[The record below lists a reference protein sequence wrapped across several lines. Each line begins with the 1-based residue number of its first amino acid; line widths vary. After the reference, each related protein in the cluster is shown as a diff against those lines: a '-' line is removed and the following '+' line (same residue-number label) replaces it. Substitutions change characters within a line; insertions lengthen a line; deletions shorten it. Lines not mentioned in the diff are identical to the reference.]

1 MTTADRTI
9 TETTAADLCY
19 ISATEL
25 GQRIAN
31 GSVSSLDAT
40 EAYLERIARLDGSY
54 ASYITVTAD
63 RARADARRA
72 DAEIAAGNRRG
83 PLHGVPVAVKDQF
96 NTAGIVTTNGS
107 TILAENV
114 PYADATIMERL
125 RAAGTVLLGK
135 LNMSEYASGD
145 AFRHPYGRP
154 RNPWDTGRNPG
165 TSSSGSGAAT
175 AAFLCATSLG
185 EDTGGSIRGPAAF
198 CGLVGIRPT
207 FGRVSRHGVFGASW
221 SMDTAG
227 PISRT
232 VTDCAHTLAAIAGH
246 DPKDPQTWNVPVP
259 DYAAALDGNISGLK
273 IGIVT
278 ERVHTD
284 ANDPEVRD
292 AVIAAAARLSDLGA
306 AVREVS
312 IPLIVNSSEISY
324 AIISS
329 DAAMLNWDIISTE
342 QLRDL
347 DHNNQV
353 RLLMGSVIPARAYQ
367 KAMRLRDAL
376 RRQIL
381 AALDEADAL
390 VMPASSVPATLIPQS
405 AGLGTK
411 EEVIAGFKGR
421 RGFTAPFN
429 LANLPAL
436 SINCGFTAS
445 GLPIGL
451 QLAGRAFDETTLF
464 RLAYAYE
471 QSTDWGERRP
481 PGV

>member
-1 MTTADRTI
+1 MMADNN
-9 TETTAADLCY
+9 LCY
-19 ISATEL
+19 LSATEL
-25 GQRIAN
+25 GEKIAA
-31 GSVSSLDAT
+31 GEISSLDAT
-40 EAYLERIARLDGSY
+40 EAYLDRIAQLDGNY
-54 ASYITVTAD
+54 ASYITVTAE
-63 RARADARRA
+63 RAREDARRA

-96 NTAGIVTTNGS
+96 DTAGILTTNGS
-107 TILAENV
+107 SILGENI
-114 PYADATIMERL
+114 PDSDATIMTRL
-125 RAAGTVLLGK
+125 KEAGTVLLGK

-154 RNPWDTGRNPG
+154 RNPWDTRRNPG

-207 FGRVSRHGVFGASW
+207 LGLVSRHGVFGASW

-232 VTDCAHTLAAIAGH
+232 VMDCAHTLAAIAGH
-246 DPKDPQTWNVPVP
+246 DPNDPQTWDVPAP
-259 DYAAALDGNISGLK
+259 DYAAALDGNIRGLK
-273 IGIVT
+273 LGIVT

-292 AVIAAAARLSDLGA
+292 AVIAATQVLEGLGA
-306 AVREVS
+306 EVS
-312 IPLIVNSSEISY
+312 DVSLPLIVNSSEISY

-342 QLRDL
+342 RLREL

-353 RLLMGSVIPARAYQ
+353 RLLMGSVIPAKAYQ

-376 RRQIL
+376 RQQIL
-381 AALDEADAL
+381 AALEEVDAL
-390 VMPASSVPATLIPQS
+390 IMPASSVPATLIPEA

-411 EEVIAGFKGR
+411 ADVIAGFKGR

-436 SINCGFTAS
+436 SINCGYTAS

-451 QLAGRAFDETTLF
+451 QIAGRAFDETTLF

-471 QSTDWGERRP
+471 QATDWGERRP

>member
-1 MTTADRTI
+1 MADHN
-9 TETTAADLCY
+9 LCY
-19 ISATEL
+19 LSATEL
-25 GQRIAN
+25 GERIAA
-31 GSVSSLDAT
+31 GEISSVEAT
-40 EAYLERIARLDGSY
+40 EAYLDRIAQLDGNY
-54 ASYITVTAD
+54 ASYITVTAE
-63 RARADARRA
+63 RAREDARRA

-96 NTAGIVTTNGS
+96 DTAGILTTNGS
-107 TILAENV
+107 SILGENV
-114 PYADATIMERL
+114 PDTDATIMTRL
-125 RAAGTVLLGK
+125 KEAGAVLLGK

-154 RNPWDTGRNPG
+154 RNPWDTRRNPG

-207 FGRVSRHGVFGASW
+207 LGLVSRHGVFGASW

-246 DPKDPQTWNVPVP
+246 DPNDPQTWDVPVP
-259 DYAAALDGNISGLK
+259 DYAAALDGNIRGLK
-273 IGIVT
+273 LGIVT

-292 AVIAAAARLSDLGA
+292 AVIAATEVLGGLGA
-306 AVREVS
+306 EVS
-312 IPLIVNSSEISY
+312 DVSLPLIVNSSEISY

-342 QLRDL
+342 RLREL

-353 RLLMGSVIPARAYQ
+353 RLLMGSVIPAKAYQ
-367 KAMRLRDAL
+367 KAMRLREAL

-381 AALDEADAL
+381 AALEEVDAL
-390 VMPASSVPATLIPQS
+390 IMPASSVPATLIPAS

-411 EEVIAGFKGR
+411 ADVIAGFKGR

-451 QLAGRAFDETTLF
+451 QIAGRAFDETTLF

-471 QSTDWGERRP
+471 QATDWGERRP

>member
-1 MTTADRTI
+1 MADESI
-9 TETTAADLCY
+9 CY
-19 ISATEL
+19 LSATEL
-25 GQRIAN
+25 GARIAA
-31 GSVSSLDAT
+31 GEVSSAEAT
-40 EAYLERIARLDGSY
+40 EAYLERIARLDGNY
-54 ASYITVTAD
+54 ASYITVTPE
-63 RARADARRA
+63 RARADARQA

-96 NTAGIVTTNGS
+96 DTAGIVTTNGS

-114 PYADATIMERL
+114 PDADATIMSRL
-125 RAAGTVLLGK
+125 RDAGTVLLGK

-154 RNPWDTGRNPG
+154 RNPWDTNRNPG

-207 FGRVSRHGVFGASW
+207 FGLVSRHGVFGASW

-232 VTDCAHTLAAIAGH
+232 VTDCANTLAAIAGH
-246 DPKDPQTWNVPVP
+246 DPNDPQTWDVPVP
-259 DYAAALDGNISGLK
+259 DYAAALDGNIRGLK
-273 IGIVT
+273 LGIIT

-292 AVIAAAARLSDLGA
+292 AVITAADVLAGLGA
-306 AVREVS
+306 EVS
-312 IPLIVNSSEISY
+312 EVSLPLIVNSSEISY

-342 QLRDL
+342 RLREL

-353 RLLMGSVIPARAYQ
+353 RLLMGSVIPAKTYQ
-367 KAMRLRDAL
+367 KAARLREALRQQILGALEDVDAL
-376 RRQIL
+376 I
-381 AALDEADAL
+381 
-390 VMPASSVPATLIPQS
+390 MPSSSVPSTLIPDS
-405 AGLGTK
+405 AGLGAK
-411 EEVIAGFKGR
+411 ADVIAGFKGR

-436 SINCGFTAS
+436 SINCGFTTS
-445 GLPIGL
+445 DLPIGL
-451 QLAGRAFDETTLF
+451 QIAGRAFDETTLF

-471 QSTDWGERRP
+471 QATDWGQRRP

>member
-1 MTTADRTI
+1 MSDNN
-9 TETTAADLCY
+9 LCY
-19 ISATEL
+19 LSATEL
-25 GQRIAN
+25 GEKIAA
-31 GSVSSLDAT
+31 GDISSVDAT
-40 EAYLERIARLDGSY
+40 EAYLDRIAQLDGNY
-54 ASYITVTAD
+54 ASYITVTTE
-63 RARADARRA
+63 RAREDARRA

-96 NTAGIVTTNGS
+96 DTAGILTTNGS
-107 TILAENV
+107 TILGENI
-114 PYADATIMERL
+114 PDADATIMARL
-125 RAAGTVLLGK
+125 KEAGAVLLGK

-154 RNPWDTGRNPG
+154 RNPWDTRRNPG

-207 FGRVSRHGVFGASW
+207 LGLVSRHGVFGASW

-232 VTDCAHTLAAIAGH
+232 VTDCAHTLAVIAGH
-246 DPKDPQTWNVPVP
+246 DPNDPQTWDVPVP
-259 DYAAALDGNISGLK
+259 DYAAALDGNIRGMK

-292 AVIAAAARLSDLGA
+292 AVIAATETLSGLGA
-306 AVREVS
+306 EVS
-312 IPLIVNSSEISY
+312 DVSLPLIVNSSEISY

-329 DAAMLNWDIISTE
+329 DAAMLNWDIISTDR
-342 QLRDL
+342 LREL

-353 RLLMGSVIPARAYQ
+353 RLLMGSVVPAKAYQ
-367 KAMRLRDAL
+367 KAMRLREALRQQIVAALEEVDAL
-376 RRQIL
+376 I
-381 AALDEADAL
+381 
-390 VMPASSVPATLIPQS
+390 MPASSVPATLIPETT
-405 AGLGTK
+405 GLGTK
-411 EEVIAGFKGR
+411 ADVIAGFKGR

-451 QLAGRAFDETTLF
+451 QIAGRAFDETTLF

-471 QSTDWGERRP
+471 QATDWGERRP

>member
-1 MTTADRTI
+1 MTNP
-9 TETTAADLCY
+9 ESLCY
-19 ISATEL
+19 LPATEL
-25 GQRIAN
+25 GQRIAA
-31 GSVSSLDAT
+31 GAVSSLDAT

-54 ASYITVTAD
+54 ASYITVTAE
-63 RARADARRA
+63 RARADARQA
-72 DAEIAAGNRRG
+72 DAEIAAGRRRG

-107 TILAENV
+107 TILAENI
-114 PYADATIMERL
+114 PDDDATVMARL
-125 RAAGTVLLGK
+125 RDAGAVLLGK

-207 FGRVSRHGVFGASW
+207 FGRVSRHGVFGACW
-221 SMDTAG
+221 SMDTVG

-246 DPKDPQTWNVPVP
+246 DPKDPQTWDVPVP
-259 DYAAALDGNISGLK
+259 DYAAALDGRIAGLK

-284 ANDPEVRD
+284 ANDPEVRA
-292 AVIAAAARLSDLGA
+292 AVIAAAEMLADLGA
-306 AVREVS
+306 EVREVS

-329 DAAMLNWDIISTE
+329 DAAMLNRDIIAGP
-342 QLRDL
+342 QLREL

-367 KAMRLRDAL
+367 KATRLREVL
-376 RRQIL
+376 RRQIR
-381 AALDEADAL
+381 AALDEVDAL
-390 VMPASSVPATLIPQS
+390 AMPASSVPATLIPER
-405 AGLGTK
+405 AGLGAK
-411 EEVIAGFKGR
+411 ADVIAGFKGR

-436 SINCGFTAS
+436 SINCGFTAA

-471 QSTDWGERRP
+471 QATNWSERRP

>member
-1 MTTADRTI
+1 MADESI
-9 TETTAADLCY
+9 CY
-19 ISATEL
+19 LSATEL
-25 GQRIAN
+25 GMRIAA
-31 GSVSSLDAT
+31 GEVSSTEAT
-40 EAYLERIARLDGSY
+40 EAYLERIARLDGNY
-54 ASYITVTAD
+54 ASYITVTPE
-63 RARADARRA
+63 RARADARQA
-72 DAEIAAGNRRG
+72 DAEIAAGTRRG

-96 NTAGIVTTNGS
+96 DTAGIVTTNGS
-107 TILAENV
+107 TILSENL
-114 PYADATIMERL
+114 PDEDATIMSRL

-154 RNPWDTGRNPG
+154 RNPWDTNRNPG

-207 FGRVSRHGVFGASW
+207 FGLVSRHGVFGASW

-227 PISRT
+227 PVSRT
-232 VTDCAHTLAAIAGH
+232 VTDCANTLAVIAGH
-246 DPKDPQTWNVPVP
+246 DPNDPQTWDVTVP
-259 DYAAALDGNISGLK
+259 DYAAALDGYVRGLK
-273 IGIVT
+273 LGIVT

-284 ANDPEVRD
+284 ANDPEVRE
-292 AVIAAAARLSDLGA
+292 AVLAAADVLAGLGA
-306 AVREVS
+306 EVS
-312 IPLIVNSSEISY
+312 EVSLPLIVNSSEISY

-342 QLRDL
+342 QLREL

-353 RLLMGSVIPARAYQ
+353 RLLMGSVVPAKAYQ
-367 KAMRLRDAL
+367 KAARLREAL
-376 RRQIL
+376 RKQIL
-381 AALDEADAL
+381 AALENVDAL
-390 VMPASSVPATLIPQS
+390 IMPTSSVPSTLIPES

-411 EEVIAGFKGR
+411 ADVIAGFKGR

-436 SINCGFTAS
+436 SVNCGFTAS

-451 QLAGRAFDETTLF
+451 QIAGRAFDETTLF

-471 QSTDWGERRP
+471 QATDWSERRP

>member
-1 MTTADRTI
+1 MAN
-9 TETTAADLCY
+9 TELCY
-19 ISATEL
+19 LSATEL
-25 GQRIAN
+25 G
-31 GSVSSLDAT
+31 
-40 EAYLERIARLDGSY
+40 ERIARGEISSVDATEVYLGRIAQLDGNY
-54 ASYITVTAD
+54 ASFITVTAD
-63 RARADARRA
+63 RAREDARRA
-72 DAEIAAGNRRG
+72 DQEIAAGRRRG
-83 PLHGVPVAVKDQF
+83 PLHGVPVAAKDQF
-96 NTAGIVTTNGS
+96 NTAGILTTNGS
-107 TILAENV
+107 TILGENV
-114 PYADATIMERL
+114 PDEDATVMERL
-125 RAAGTVLLGK
+125 REAGTVLLGK

-154 RNPWDTGRNPG
+154 RNPWDTDRNPG

-207 FGRVSRHGVFGASW
+207 FGRVSRYGVFGASW
-221 SMDTAG
+221 SMDTVG
-227 PISRT
+227 PISRS

-259 DYAAALDGNISGLK
+259 DYAAALDGNIEGLK
-273 IGIVT
+273 VGLIT
-278 ERVHTD
+278 ERVHTE

-292 AVIAAAARLSDLGA
+292 AIISAAAVLSGLGA
-306 AVREVS
+306 DVREVS

-324 AIISS
+324 GIIGS
-329 DAAMLNWDIISTE
+329 DAAMLNWDLIST
-342 QLRDL
+342 QRLREL

-353 RLLMGSVIPARAYQ
+353 RLLMGSILPAKVYQ
-367 KAMRLRDAL
+367 KASRLRDVL

-381 AALDEADAL
+381 AALEEVDVL
-390 VMPASSVPATLIPQS
+390 VMPASSVPATLIPDGP
-405 AGLGTK
+405 GLGTK
-411 EEVIAGFKGR
+411 EDVIAGFKGR

-451 QLAGRAFDETTLF
+451 QIAGKAFDEATLF
-464 RLAYAYE
+464 RAAYAYE
-471 QSTDWGERRP
+471 QITDWSEKRP

>member
-1 MTTADRTI
+1 MAN
-9 TETTAADLCY
+9 TELCY
-19 ISATEL
+19 LSATEL
-25 GQRIAN
+25 G
-31 GSVSSLDAT
+31 
-40 EAYLERIARLDGSY
+40 ERIARGEISSVDATEVYLGRIAQLDGNY
-54 ASYITVTAD
+54 ASFITVTAD
-63 RARADARRA
+63 RAREDARRA
-72 DAEIAAGNRRG
+72 DQEIAAGRRRG
-83 PLHGVPVAVKDQF
+83 PLHGVPVAAKDQF
-96 NTAGIVTTNGS
+96 NTAGILTTNGS
-107 TILAENV
+107 TILGENV
-114 PYADATIMERL
+114 PDEDAKVMERL
-125 RAAGTVLLGK
+125 REAGTVLLGK

-154 RNPWDTGRNPG
+154 RNPWDTDRNPG

-207 FGRVSRHGVFGASW
+207 FGRVSRYGVFGASW
-221 SMDTAG
+221 SMDTVG
-227 PISRT
+227 PISRS

-259 DYAAALDGNISGLK
+259 DYAAALDGNIEGLK
-273 IGIVT
+273 VGLIT

-292 AVIAAAARLSDLGA
+292 AIISAAAVLSGLGA
-306 AVREVS
+306 DVREVS

-324 AIISS
+324 GIIGS
-329 DAAMLNWDIISTE
+329 DAAMLNWDLIST
-342 QLRDL
+342 QRLREL

-353 RLLMGSVIPARAYQ
+353 RLLMGSILPAKVYQ
-367 KAMRLRDAL
+367 KASRLRDVL

-381 AALDEADAL
+381 AALEEVDVL
-390 VMPASSVPATLIPQS
+390 VMPTSSVPATLIPDGP
-405 AGLGTK
+405 GLGTK
-411 EEVIAGFKGR
+411 EDVIAGFKGR

-451 QLAGRAFDETTLF
+451 QMAGKAFDEATLF
-464 RLAYAYE
+464 RAAYAYE
-471 QSTDWGERRP
+471 QITDWSEKRP

>member
-1 MTTADRTI
+1 MAKESI
-9 TETTAADLCY
+9 CY
-19 ISATEL
+19 LSATEL
-25 GQRIAN
+25 GARIAA
-31 GSVSSLDAT
+31 GEVSSAEAT
-40 EAYLERIARLDGSY
+40 ELYLERIALLDGNY
-54 ASYITVTAD
+54 ASYITVTAE
-63 RARADARRA
+63 RARSDAQQA

-96 NTAGIVTTNGS
+96 DTAGIVTTNGS

-114 PYADATIMERL
+114 PGDDATVMAKL
-125 RAAGTVLLGK
+125 RDAGTVLLGK

-154 RNPWDTGRNPG
+154 RNPWDTRRNPG

-221 SMDTAG
+221 SMDTVG

-246 DPKDPQTWNVPVP
+246 DPKDAQTWDVPVP
-259 DYAAALDGNISGLK
+259 DYAAALDGNVRGLK
-273 IGIVT
+273 LGIVV
-278 ERVHTD
+278 ERVHSD
-284 ANDPEVRD
+284 ANDPEVRE
-292 AVIAAAARLSDLGA
+292 AVMAATKVLAGQGA
-306 AVREVS
+306 EVRDVS

-329 DAAMLNWDIISTE
+329 DAAMLNWDIIATE
-342 QLRDL
+342 RLREL

-353 RLLMGSVIPARAYQ
+353 RLLMGSVIPAKAYQ
-367 KAMRLRDAL
+367 KAMRLREAL

-381 AALDEADAL
+381 ATLEDVDAL
-390 VMPASSVPATLIPQS
+390 IMPASSVPATPIPES

-411 EEVIAGFKGR
+411 ADVIAGFKGR

-451 QLAGRAFDETTLF
+451 QIAGQAFDETTLF

-471 QSTDWGERRP
+471 QATEWGERRP

>member
-1 MTTADRTI
+1 MADNN
-9 TETTAADLCY
+9 LCY
-19 ISATEL
+19 LSATDL
-25 GQRIAN
+25 GEKIAA
-31 GSVSSLDAT
+31 GEISSVAAT
-40 EAYLERIARLDGSY
+40 EAYLDRIAQLDGNY
-54 ASYITVTAD
+54 ASYITVTAE
-63 RARADARRA
+63 RAREDARRA

-96 NTAGIVTTNGS
+96 DTAGIATTNGS

-114 PYADATIMERL
+114 PDADATVMARL
-125 RAAGTVLLGK
+125 KAAGTVLLGK

-154 RNPWDTGRNPG
+154 RNPWDTRRNPG

-221 SMDTAG
+221 SMDTVG

-246 DPKDPQTWNVPVP
+246 DPHDPQTWDAPVP
-259 DYAAALDGNISGLK
+259 DYAAALDGNIAGLK
-273 IGIVT
+273 LGIVT

-292 AVIAAAARLSDLGA
+292 AVIAATEVLGGLGA
-306 AVREVS
+306 EVREIS
-312 IPLIVNSSEISY
+312 LPLIVNSSEISY

-329 DAAMLNWDIISTE
+329 DAAMLNWDIIATE
-342 QLRDL
+342 RLREL

-353 RLLMGSVIPARAYQ
+353 RLLMGSVIPAKAYQ

-376 RRQIL
+376 RSQII
-381 AALDEADAL
+381 AALDDVDAL
-390 VMPASSVPATLIPQS
+390 IMPASSVPATPIPES

-411 EEVIAGFKGR
+411 ADVIAGFKGR

-451 QLAGRAFDETTLF
+451 QIAGRAFDETTLF

-471 QSTDWGERRP
+471 QATDWGERRP

>member
-1 MTTADRTI
+1 MADESI
-9 TETTAADLCY
+9 CY
-19 ISATEL
+19 LSATEL
-25 GQRIAN
+25 GARIAA
-31 GSVSSLDAT
+31 GEVSSAEAT
-40 EAYLERIARLDGSY
+40 ELYLERIARLDGNY
-54 ASYITVTAD
+54 ASYITVTAE
-63 RARADARRA
+63 RARADARQA

-96 NTAGIVTTNGS
+96 DTAGIVTTNGS

-114 PYADATIMERL
+114 PDADATIMSRL
-125 RAAGTVLLGK
+125 RDAGTVLLGK

-154 RNPWDTGRNPG
+154 RNPWDTRRNPG

-207 FGRVSRHGVFGASW
+207 FGLVSRHGVFGASW

-227 PISRT
+227 PVSRT
-232 VTDCAHTLAAIAGH
+232 VTDCASTLAAIAGH
-246 DPKDPQTWNVPVP
+246 DPNDPQTWDVTVP
-259 DYAAALDGNISGLK
+259 DYAAALDGNIKGLK
-273 IGIVT
+273 LGIVS

-292 AVIAAAARLSDLGA
+292 AVIAAAEALAGLGA
-306 AVREVS
+306 EVS
-312 IPLIVNSSEISY
+312 EVSLPLIVNSSEISY

-342 QLRDL
+342 QLREL

-367 KAMRLRDAL
+367 KAARLRDAL

-381 AALDEADAL
+381 GALEDVDAL
-390 VMPASSVPATLIPQS
+390 IMPSSSVPATLIPDS

-411 EEVIAGFKGR
+411 ADVIAGFKGR

-436 SINCGFTAS
+436 SINCGFTGS

-451 QLAGRAFDETTLF
+451 QIAGRAFDETTLF

-471 QSTDWGERRP
+471 QATDWGERRP

>member
-1 MTTADRTI
+1 MADHN
-9 TETTAADLCY
+9 LCY
-19 ISATEL
+19 LSATDL
-25 GQRIAN
+25 GERIAA
-31 GSVSSLDAT
+31 GEISSVEAT
-40 EAYLERIARLDGSY
+40 EAYLDRIAQLDGNY
-54 ASYITVTAD
+54 ASYITVTAE
-63 RARADARRA
+63 RAREDARRA

-96 NTAGIVTTNGS
+96 DTAGILTTNGS
-107 TILAENV
+107 SILGENV
-114 PYADATIMERL
+114 PDTDATIMTRL
-125 RAAGTVLLGK
+125 KEAGAVLLGK

-154 RNPWDTGRNPG
+154 RNPWDTRRNPG

-207 FGRVSRHGVFGASW
+207 LGLVSRHGVFGASW

-246 DPKDPQTWNVPVP
+246 DPNDPQTWDAPIP
-259 DYAAALDGNISGLK
+259 DYAAALDGNIRGLK
-273 IGIVT
+273 LGIVT

-292 AVIAAAARLSDLGA
+292 AVIAATEVLGGLGA
-306 AVREVS
+306 EVS
-312 IPLIVNSSEISY
+312 EISLPLIVNSSEISY

-342 QLRDL
+342 QLREL

-353 RLLMGSVIPARAYQ
+353 RLLMGSVIPAKAYQ
-367 KAMRLRDAL
+367 KAMRLREAL

-381 AALDEADAL
+381 AALEEVDAL
-390 VMPASSVPATLIPQS
+390 VMPASSVPATLIPAD

-411 EEVIAGFKGR
+411 ADVIAGFKGR

-436 SINCGFTAS
+436 SISCGFTAS

-451 QLAGRAFDETTLF
+451 QIAGRAFDETTLF

-471 QSTDWGERRP
+471 QATDWGERRP

>member
-1 MTTADRTI
+1 MADNN
-9 TETTAADLCY
+9 LCY
-19 ISATEL
+19 LSATEL
-25 GQRIAN
+25 GEKIAA
-31 GSVSSLDAT
+31 GEISSVDAT
-40 EAYLERIARLDGSY
+40 EAYLDRIAQLDGNY
-54 ASYITVTAD
+54 ASYITVTAE
-63 RARADARRA
+63 RAREDARRA

-96 NTAGIVTTNGS
+96 DTAGILTTNGS
-107 TILAENV
+107 TILGENI
-114 PYADATIMERL
+114 PDSDATIMTRL
-125 RAAGTVLLGK
+125 KDAGTVLLGK

-154 RNPWDTGRNPG
+154 RNPWDTRRNPG

-207 FGRVSRHGVFGASW
+207 LGLVSRHGVFGASW

-246 DPKDPQTWNVPVP
+246 DPNDPQTWEVPVP
-259 DYAAALDGNISGLK
+259 DYAAALDGNIRGMK

-278 ERVHTD
+278 ERVHTE

-292 AVIAAAARLSDLGA
+292 AVIAATETLDGLGA
-306 AVREVS
+306 EVS
-312 IPLIVNSSEISY
+312 EVSLPLIVNSSEISY

-342 QLRDL
+342 RLREL

-353 RLLMGSVIPARAYQ
+353 RLLMGSVIPAKAYQ

-376 RRQIL
+376 RQQIL
-381 AALDEADAL
+381 AALEEVDAL
-390 VMPASSVPATLIPQS
+390 IMPASSVPATLIPETT
-405 AGLGTK
+405 GLGTK
-411 EEVIAGFKGR
+411 ADVIAGFKGR

-451 QLAGRAFDETTLF
+451 QIAGRAFDETTLF

-471 QSTDWGERRP
+471 QATDWGERRP

>member
-1 MTTADRTI
+1 MADNN
-9 TETTAADLCY
+9 LCY
-19 ISATEL
+19 LSATEL
-25 GQRIAN
+25 GEKIAA
-31 GSVSSLDAT
+31 GEISSVDAT
-40 EAYLERIARLDGSY
+40 EAYLDRIAQLDGNY
-54 ASYITVTAD
+54 ASYITVTAE
-63 RARADARRA
+63 RAREDARRA
-72 DAEIAAGNRRG
+72 DAELAAGNRRG

-96 NTAGIVTTNGS
+96 DTAGILTTNGS
-107 TILAENV
+107 TILGENI
-114 PYADATIMERL
+114 PDSDATIMTRL
-125 RAAGTVLLGK
+125 KDAGTVLLGK

-154 RNPWDTGRNPG
+154 RNPWDTRRNPG

-207 FGRVSRHGVFGASW
+207 LGLVSRHGVFGASW

-246 DPKDPQTWNVPVP
+246 DPNDPQTWDVPVP
-259 DYAAALDGNISGLK
+259 DYAAALDGNIRGLK
-273 IGIVT
+273 LGIVK
-278 ERVHTD
+278 ERVHTE

-292 AVIAAAARLSDLGA
+292 AVIAATQVLSGLG
-306 AVREVS
+306 VEVS
-312 IPLIVNSSEISY
+312 DVSLPLIVNSSEISY

-342 QLRDL
+342 RLREL

-353 RLLMGSVIPARAYQ
+353 RLLMGSVIPAKAYQ

-376 RRQIL
+376 RQQIL
-381 AALDEADAL
+381 AALEEVDAL
-390 VMPASSVPATLIPQS
+390 IMPASSVPATLIPETT
-405 AGLGTK
+405 GLGTK
-411 EEVIAGFKGR
+411 ADVIAGFKGR

-451 QLAGRAFDETTLF
+451 QIAGRAFDETTLF

-471 QSTDWGERRP
+471 QATDWGERRP

>member
-1 MTTADRTI
+1 MADNN
-9 TETTAADLCY
+9 LCY
-19 ISATEL
+19 LSATDL
-25 GQRIAN
+25 GEKITA
-31 GSVSSLDAT
+31 GEISSVAAT
-40 EAYLERIARLDGSY
+40 EAYLDRIAQLDGNY
-54 ASYITVTAD
+54 ASYITVTAE
-63 RARADARRA
+63 RAREDARRA

-96 NTAGIVTTNGS
+96 DTAGIATTNGS

-114 PYADATIMERL
+114 PDVDATVMARL
-125 RAAGTVLLGK
+125 KAAGTVLLGK

-154 RNPWDTGRNPG
+154 RNPWDTRRNPG

-221 SMDTAG
+221 SMDTVG

-246 DPKDPQTWNVPVP
+246 DPHDPQTWDAPVP
-259 DYAAALDGNISGLK
+259 DYAAALDGNITGLK
-273 IGIVT
+273 LGIVT

-292 AVIAAAARLSDLGA
+292 AVIAATEVLGGLGA
-306 AVREVS
+306 EVREIS
-312 IPLIVNSSEISY
+312 LPLIVNSSEISY

-329 DAAMLNWDIISTE
+329 DAAMLNWDIIATE
-342 QLRDL
+342 RLREL

-353 RLLMGSVIPARAYQ
+353 RLLMGSVIPAKAYQ

-376 RRQIL
+376 RSQII
-381 AALDEADAL
+381 AALDDVDAL
-390 VMPASSVPATLIPQS
+390 IMPASSVPATPIPES
-405 AGLGTK
+405 TGLGTK
-411 EEVIAGFKGR
+411 ADVIAGFKGR

-451 QLAGRAFDETTLF
+451 QIAGRAFDETTLF

-471 QSTDWGERRP
+471 QATDWGERRP

>member
-1 MTTADRTI
+1 MSAN
-9 TETTAADLCY
+9 DLSY
-19 ISATEL
+19 LSATEL
-25 GQRIAN
+25 GEKIAA
-31 GSVSSLDAT
+31 GEISSLEAT
-40 EAYLERIARLDGSY
+40 EAYLDRIAQLDGNY
-54 ASYITVTAD
+54 ASYITVTPD
-63 RARADARRA
+63 RAREDARRA

-96 NTAGIVTTNGS
+96 DTAGILTTNGS
-107 TILAENV
+107 SILGENI
-114 PYADATIMERL
+114 PDSDATIMARL
-125 RAAGTVLLGK
+125 KEAGTVLLGK

-154 RNPWDTGRNPG
+154 RNPWDTRRNPG

-207 FGRVSRHGVFGASW
+207 LGLVSRHGVFGASW

-246 DPKDPQTWNVPVP
+246 DPNDPQTWDVPVP
-259 DYAAALDGNISGLK
+259 DYAAALDGNIRGLK
-273 IGIVT
+273 LGIVT

-292 AVIAAAARLSDLGA
+292 AVIAATETLGGLGA
-306 AVREVS
+306 EVS
-312 IPLIVNSSEISY
+312 DVSLPLIVNSSEISY

-329 DAAMLNWDIISTE
+329 DAAMLNWDIISTDR
-342 QLRDL
+342 LREL

-353 RLLMGSVIPARAYQ
+353 RLLMGSVIPAKAYQ
-367 KAMRLRDAL
+367 KAMRLREVLRQQIVAALEEVDAL
-376 RRQIL
+376 I
-381 AALDEADAL
+381 
-390 VMPASSVPATLIPQS
+390 MPASSVPATLIPETT
-405 AGLGTK
+405 GLGTK
-411 EEVIAGFKGR
+411 ADVIAGFKGR

-451 QLAGRAFDETTLF
+451 QIAGRPFDETTLF

-471 QSTDWGERRP
+471 RATDWGERRP

>member
-1 MTTADRTI
+1 MADNN
-9 TETTAADLCY
+9 LCY
-19 ISATEL
+19 LSATEL
-25 GQRIAN
+25 GEKIAARD
-31 GSVSSLDAT
+31 VSSVEAT
-40 EAYLERIARLDGSY
+40 EAYLERIAQLDGNY

-63 RARADARRA
+63 RAREDAKRA
-72 DAEIAAGNRRG
+72 DSEIAAGNRRG

-96 NTAGIVTTNGS
+96 DTAGIPTTNGS
-107 TILAENV
+107 TILAENI
-114 PYADATIMERL
+114 PDSNATVMERL
-125 RAAGTVLLGK
+125 QAAGAVLLGK

-154 RNPWDTGRNPG
+154 RNPWDTRRNPG

-175 AAFLCATSLG
+175 SAFLCATSLG

-207 FGRVSRHGVFGASW
+207 FGRVSRSGVFGASW
-221 SMDTAG
+221 SMDTVG
-227 PISRT
+227 PVSRT
-232 VTDCAHTLAAIAGH
+232 VMDCANTLEAIAGH
-246 DPKDPQTWNVPVP
+246 DPKDPQTWDVPVP
-259 DYAAALDGNISGLK
+259 NYAAALDGNIRGLK
-273 IGIVT
+273 IGVVT

-292 AVIAAAARLSDLGA
+292 AVLAATQTLGGLGA
-306 AVREVS
+306 EIQDVS
-312 IPLIVNSSEISY
+312 LPLIVNSSEISY

-342 QLRDL
+342 RLREL

-353 RLLMGSVIPARAYQ
+353 RLLMGSVIPATAYQ

-376 RRQIL
+376 RQQIQ
-381 AALDEADAL
+381 AALQDVDAL
-390 VMPASSVPATLIPQS
+390 IMPSSSVPATLIPES

-411 EEVIAGFKGR
+411 ADVIAGFKGR

-451 QLAGRAFDETTLF
+451 QIAGRAFDETTLF

-471 QSTDWGERRP
+471 QATDWGTRRP

>member
-1 MTTADRTI
+1 MSDNN
-9 TETTAADLCY
+9 LCY
-19 ISATEL
+19 LSATEL
-25 GQRIAN
+25 GEKIAA
-31 GSVSSLDAT
+31 GEISSLEAT
-40 EAYLERIARLDGSY
+40 EAYLDRIAQLDGNY
-54 ASYITVTAD
+54 ASYITVTPD
-63 RARADARRA
+63 RAREDARRA

-96 NTAGIVTTNGS
+96 DTAGILTTNGS
-107 TILAENV
+107 SILGENI
-114 PYADATIMERL
+114 PDSDATIMARL
-125 RAAGTVLLGK
+125 KEAGTVLLGK

-154 RNPWDTGRNPG
+154 RNPWDTRRNPG

-207 FGRVSRHGVFGASW
+207 LGLVSRHGVFGASW

-246 DPKDPQTWNVPVP
+246 DPNDPQTWDVPVP
-259 DYAAALDGNISGLK
+259 DYAAALDGNIRGLK
-273 IGIVT
+273 LGIVT

-292 AVIAAAARLSDLGA
+292 AVIAATETLGGLGA
-306 AVREVS
+306 EVS
-312 IPLIVNSSEISY
+312 DVSLPLIVNSSEISY

-329 DAAMLNWDIISTE
+329 DAAMLNWDIISTDR
-342 QLRDL
+342 LREL

-353 RLLMGSVIPARAYQ
+353 RLLMGSVIPAKAYQ
-367 KAMRLRDAL
+367 KAMRLREVLRQQIVAALEEVDAL
-376 RRQIL
+376 I
-381 AALDEADAL
+381 
-390 VMPASSVPATLIPQS
+390 MPASSVPATLIPETT
-405 AGLGTK
+405 GLGTK
-411 EEVIAGFKGR
+411 ADVIAGFKGR

-451 QLAGRAFDETTLF
+451 QIAGRPFDETTLF

-471 QSTDWGERRP
+471 RATDWGERRP

>member
-114 PYADATIMERL
+114 PDADATIMERL

-292 AVIAAAARLSDLGA
+292 AVIAAAANLSDLGA

-342 QLRDL
+342 RLREL

-381 AALDEADAL
+381 AALDEVDAL
-390 VMPASSVPATLIPQS
+390 VMPASSVPATPIPQS

-471 QSTDWGERRP
+471 QATDWGQRRP

>member
-1 MTTADRTI
+1 MADESI
-9 TETTAADLCY
+9 CY
-19 ISATEL
+19 LSATEL
-25 GQRIAN
+25 GARIAA
-31 GSVSSLDAT
+31 GEVSSVEAT
-40 EAYLERIARLDGSY
+40 ELYLERIARLDGNY
-54 ASYITVTAD
+54 ASYITVTPE
-63 RARADARRA
+63 RARADARQA

-96 NTAGIVTTNGS
+96 DTAGIVTTNGS

-114 PYADATIMERL
+114 PDEDATIMSRL
-125 RAAGTVLLGK
+125 RDAGTVLLGK

-154 RNPWDTGRNPG
+154 RNPWDTNRNPG

-207 FGRVSRHGVFGASW
+207 FGLVSRHGVFGASW

-232 VTDCAHTLAAIAGH
+232 VTDCANTLAAIAGH
-246 DPKDPQTWNVPVP
+246 DPEDPQTWDVPVP
-259 DYAAALDGNISGLK
+259 DYAAALDGNIRGLK
-273 IGIVT
+273 LGIVT

-292 AVIAAAARLSDLGA
+292 AVIAAADVLAGLGA
-306 AVREVS
+306 EVS
-312 IPLIVNSSEISY
+312 EVSLPLIVNSSEISY

-342 QLRDL
+342 RLREL

-353 RLLMGSVIPARAYQ
+353 RLLMGSVIPAKAYQ
-367 KAMRLRDAL
+367 KAARLRDAL
-376 RRQIL
+376 RQQIL
-381 AALDEADAL
+381 GALEDVDAL
-390 VMPASSVPATLIPQS
+390 IMPTSSVPSTLIPDS
-405 AGLGTK
+405 AGVGTK
-411 EEVIAGFKGR
+411 ADVIAGFKGR

-451 QLAGRAFDETTLF
+451 QIAGRAFDETTLF

-471 QSTDWGERRP
+471 QATDWGERRP

>member
-9 TETTAADLCY
+9 TDTTAADLCY

-40 EAYLERIARLDGSY
+40 EAYLERIARLDGAY

-114 PYADATIMERL
+114 PDADATIMERL

-292 AVIAAAARLSDLGA
+292 AVIAAAAKLSDLGA

-342 QLRDL
+342 RLREL

-381 AALDEADAL
+381 AALDEVDAL
-390 VMPASSVPATLIPQS
+390 VMPASSVPATPIPQS

-471 QSTDWGERRP
+471 QATNWGQRRP